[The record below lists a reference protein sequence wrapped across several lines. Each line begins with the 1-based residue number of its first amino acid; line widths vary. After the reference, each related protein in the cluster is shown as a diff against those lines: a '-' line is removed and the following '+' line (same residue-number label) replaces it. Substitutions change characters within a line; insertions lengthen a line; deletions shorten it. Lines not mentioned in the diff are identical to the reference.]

1 MKNSEAFDSRLAFPL
16 VAAVLLLVT
25 ACGGGGSSGGGSG
38 AGGGSAFL
46 GAPSSLAYSSNP
58 VAGIVGNALTPDTPS
73 SGGGAVASYTVQPAL
88 PAGLTLDPATGVL
101 RGTPSAATATA
112 NYTVTAAN
120 SVGNTTAMLTL
131 TVNVPPIASFSV
143 GADQALTYPNDKA
156 SPPYLVDLPDEH
168 TTFIPLSPPA
178 QGYLV
183 FAASRINTV
192 PTGGGAV
199 VLQTTDLS
207 TFQYATALGYKQP
220 VMTAPVPFTQCQP
233 AYATEFDENYA
244 GPGAVLQDPTL
255 PAGNLIMLFEAEN
268 HCPGGV
274 NQTPYYA
281 TVGFARSADNGMT
294 WPDPENGTS
303 GGASRFPVL
312 SPPNPQ
318 PSTPSIAALG
328 NALPSGFVDT
338 LDPAGPYL
346 YVVYVYNA
354 GGLTPASDGRLRV
367 ARAKLGST
375 SPTFTKWYQGAFS
388 QPGIGGLD
396 SGVLSVPGCTGYQ
409 AMGQIS
415 YNDDLG
421 AYLMTFFSKC
431 GATGA
436 WYYATAT
443 SLALQDWS
451 QPQMIANS
459 QGPFTTP
466 CSGSTTGG
474 SFDGF
479 YPSFMSLGAASG
491 HTKLTGKVFFLNGCD
506 QGARTFTGRTYT
518 ITLGAPSAV
527 ASPVIE
533 VGQAPRRRIW
543 REVGTVQSRTVYRL
557 AGRFPQ

>member
-1 MKNSEAFDSRLAFPL
+1 MKIPAPSRPRFHLPCIP
-16 VAAVLLLVT
+16 AALLLAT
-25 ACGGGGSSGGGSG
+25 ACGGGG
-38 AGGGSAFL
+38 GGGSASL
-46 GAPSSLAYSSNP
+46 AAPSGLVYPTNP
-58 VAGIVGNALTPDTPS
+58 VVTTVGNALAPDTPS
-73 SGGGAVASYTVQPAL
+73 NAGGAVASYAVQPAL
-88 PAGLTLDPATGVL
+88 PAGLALDPDTGVIQ
-101 RGTPSAATATA
+101 GIPTTATAAA
-112 NYTVTAAN
+112 NYTVTATNAAG
-120 SVGNTTAMLTL
+120 STTAKVIL
-131 TVNVPPIASFSV
+131 TVKVPPIASFSV
-143 GADQALTYPNDKA
+143 GPDQTLTYPNDHA

-168 TTFIPLSPPA
+168 TTFIPLGTA
-178 QGYLV
+178 ADGYLV

-199 VLQTTDLS
+199 VLHTTDLS
-207 TFQYATALGYKQP
+207 TFQYATSLGYNNQP

-244 GPGAVLQDPTL
+244 APGAVVQDPTL

-281 TVGFARSADNGMT
+281 TVGFARSADNGKT
-294 WPDPENGTS
+294 WPGPENGTL
-303 GGASRFPVL
+303 GGANRYPVL
-312 SPPNPQ
+312 TPPNPQ
-318 PSTPSIAALG
+318 PSTSTTIALG
-328 NALPSGFVDT
+328 NAIPSGFVDT

-375 SPTFTKWYQGAFS
+375 APTFTKWYQGTFS

-396 SGVLSVPGCTGYQ
+396 SGVVTVPGCTGFQ

-421 AYLMTFFSKC
+421 AYLLTFFARC

-451 QPQMIANS
+451 QPQVIAGS
-459 QGPFTTP
+459 QGPFITP
-466 CSGSTTGG
+466 CSGSTSGG

-479 YPSFMSLGAASG
+479 YPSFMSPGAAAG
-491 HTKLTGKVFFLNGCD
+491 HTKLTGKAFFLNGCD
-506 QGARTFTGRTYT
+506 QGARTFAGRDFT
-518 ITLGAPSAV
+518 IALGAPAA
-527 ASPVIE
+527 ASSPTA
-533 VGQAPRRRIW
+533 GALRALLRRVW
-543 REVGTVQSRTVYRL
+543 REVGAKPSRMVYPLVGRL
-557 AGRFPQ
+557 AR